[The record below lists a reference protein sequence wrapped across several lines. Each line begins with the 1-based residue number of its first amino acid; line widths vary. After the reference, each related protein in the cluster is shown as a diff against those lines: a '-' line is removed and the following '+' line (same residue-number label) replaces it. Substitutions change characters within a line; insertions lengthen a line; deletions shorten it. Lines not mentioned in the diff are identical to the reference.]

1 MSEPQENGVEFSLGD
16 LFSTLQRRKWVIT
29 QAFVFVTIIGAVTA
43 SLSPSI
49 YQTGAKLLVETP
61 GNMVLMTNVSGGG
74 STPLSPLMLLRQR
87 QSLET
92 QLAILRS
99 NEFHKRIQSR
109 VGAAEPASLTF
120 AAEPETSIIN
130 VAAQSTDGKA
140 AAAWCNAA
148 VEEYVKLT
156 GESNRGALTQ
166 TRTYLRK
173 MRDESLKRL
182 QKAEARLLEFTRRTK
197 LLNNQDVTAEE
208 AKRAAD
214 LQTQALNAKTEL
226 LSLESS
232 IRSIKQRLA
241 VEPEMISETKPVRN
255 PEYDAIDREIGRLK
269 ADRAVAL
276 GKFQPESATIKDF
289 DEQIASL
296 EQAKVGKEPFVQET
310 TKVPNTRVEGLRTKL
325 GELELSRSSQLV
337 VVNSLKTSSTEKSAR
352 IDQFAPWQVEQA
364 RIEREKDQSQKA
376 YLDYNDKLRELDLT
390 NEMVVASAQVMESAA
405 VPAGPVGPQRAQQ
418 VALSMV
424 MGLLLGVGFA
434 FLQEFLDDRVNT
446 SDDIERIASLATL
459 GIVPTIPDEN
469 NRLLIGQDAFSPI
482 TESYRA
488 LRTSIQYSYVDHKVN
503 AIAVTSAHP
512 GEGKS
517 VTSANLAIAM
527 ALQGKRVILVDA
539 DLRRPSVHRMFRV
552 EAEPGLTSVLADE
565 ISLEDALHSTAI
577 EGFKV
582 LTAGPLPPNP
592 PELLN
597 SQAMLD
603 LLERFKEY
611 ADLVV
616 FDTPPTIPVTDSQV
630 VASHVDG
637 VILVVEAGQ
646 SRKATLKHARDLLER
661 THGRLLGVV
670 LNKIDQ
676 SAKGYYYHYY
686 QRGGY
691 RKYRKYGKSYGYG
704 QGYGYGKGQYGYGEY
719 GYGQYG
725 YGQYGYGYSGSRH
738 KLGVSP
744 NEELQAAGVPAVSDE
759 AETDKRRLPERLR
772 DWE

>member
-1 MSEPQENGVEFSLGD
+1 VAALG
-16 LFSTLQRRKWVIT
+16 F
-29 QAFVFVTIIGAVTA
+29 A
-43 SLSPSI
+43 S
-49 YQTGAKLLVETP
+49 
-61 GNMVLMTNVSGGG
+61 
-74 STPLSPLMLLRQR
+74 
-87 QSLET
+87 
-92 QLAILRS
+92 
-99 NEFHKRIQSR
+99 
-109 VGAAEPASLTF
+109 
-120 AAEPETSIIN
+120 EPETNIISVSAQGTEAKA
-130 VAAQSTDGKA
+130 VAS
-140 AAAWCNAA
+140 WCNAA
-148 VEEYVKLT
+148 VDEYVKLT
-156 GESNRGALTQ
+156 GDSNRGALTQ

-173 MRDESLKRL
+173 MRDESLSRL
-182 QKAEARLLEFTRRTK
+182 QKAEKELLAFTRRTEMLDNK
-197 LLNNQDVTAEE
+197 DVTAEE
-208 AKRAAD
+208 ANRTAE
-214 LQTQALNAKTEL
+214 LQTQALRARTDL
-226 LSLESS
+226 LSLKSS
-232 IRSIKQRLA
+232 IGDYKRRLA
-241 VEPEMISETKPVRN
+241 LEPEMVTETKAVRN
-255 PEYDAIDREIGRLK
+255 LVYDAMDREIGRLK

-276 GKFQPESATIKDF
+276 GSFQPTSTTITNL

-296 EQAKVGKEPFVQET
+296 EEAKQGKEPFTQET
-310 TKVPNTRVEGLRTKL
+310 TKSPNPRLEGLRAKL
-325 GELELSRSSQLV
+325 SDLELSLSAQQVLV
-337 VVNSLKTSSTEKSAR
+337 DSLQTTSTQKTAR
-352 IDQFAPWQVEQA
+352 LKQFAPWQVEQA
-364 RIEREKDQSQKA
+364 RIQREQESAQKA
-376 YLDYNDKLRELDLT
+376 YLDYGDKLRELDLT
-390 NEMVVASAQVMESAA
+390 NEMVMATAQVMESAS
-405 VPAGPVGPQRAQQ
+405 VPAGPIGPQRTQQ
-418 VALSMV
+418 VVLSMV
-424 MGLLLGVGFA
+424 LGLLLGVGFA

-446 SDDIERIASLATL
+446 SDDIERVASLATL

-488 LRTSIQYSYVDHKVN
+488 LRTSVQYSYVDHKIN

-582 LTAGPLPPNP
+582 LTSGPLPPNP

-597 SQAMLD
+597 SQAMMD
-603 LLERFKEY
+603 LLERFKDH

-630 VASHVDG
+630 LASHVDG
-637 VILVVEAGQ
+637 VILVCEAGQ

-691 RKYRKYGKSYGYG
+691 RKYGKKGGGKGYG
-704 QGYGYGKGQYGYGEY
+704 QGGYGQQGYGQY

-725 YGQYGYGYSGSRH
+725 YGQYGYGQPGYGYSGTRH
-738 KLGVSP
+738 KLGV
-744 NEELQAAGVPAVSDE
+744 ADE
-759 AETDKRRLPERLR
+759 APQHAGMPTSMEEPEVEKRRLPERLR